1 MKEFRL
7 LNKKVFYINPPS
19 PNLGGE
25 KVFFVIRKLLTCAS
39 SFQYNK
45 ITALLCVLLLFASC
59 ATTLPS
65 AADPIQPEAP
75 EGTLSVP
82 YCSSDSLNPFFT
94 EGEDN
99 AVLWPLAFLPLYALD
114 SNFTPQPVMAA
125 SATQT
130 ATEVQVT
137 IKPGILTAQGL
148 QLSVADVL
156 YSFRL
161 AKESP
166 AFKTQLS
173 AITNVS
179 IGATSDVVVFTL
191 KRPNI
196 NACSLLTFPI
206 VQYGT
211 ADRPTDLPI
220 GAGAYSYTKTADG
233 TELTYNPN
241 YYDGNVRAA
250 QINLVDSAADASK
263 AFSLKSERIDCSFS
277 SLANG
282 EVLRLAAT
290 ATTVPMTNLVFL
302 GVNAQKEHLNS
313 PVFRRAVSKLID
325 RQSVVEHAFC
335 GYAQA
340 TSLPVHPDWSA
351 LQTENAENF
360 TTADVY
366 AAQSLISEYET
377 GESEL
382 IDQADPTLI
391 EPQTRYSLE
400 LICCENNNFK
410 TGAADRIADQLAA
423 ADIKV
428 RVRVM
433 SEEAYFKAIR
443 EGNYDLYL
451 GEVKLTADMNLSVF
465 LFPGNPL
472 GWGIDNE
479 KDTTNAVWESY
490 CAGVTPLG
498 EFLQAFAAEMPFIP
512 ICYRQGIF
520 YTSRSLVNE
529 VICTPDNLFN
539 NIDVWEKADK
549 ED

>member
-1 MKEFRL
+1 LKEFRL
-7 LNKKVFYINPPS
+7 LNKI
-19 PNLGGE
+19 
-25 KVFFVIRKLLTCAS
+25 A
-39 SFQYNK
+39 
-45 ITALLCVLLLFASC
+45 ALLCILLLFASC
-59 ATTLPS
+59 SDTLPTV
-65 AADPIQPEAP
+65 ADPVQSPEP
-75 EGTLSVP
+75 EGTLHVP
-82 YCSSDSLNPFFT
+82 YCSTDSLNPFFAV
-94 EGEDN
+94 GEDN
-99 AVLWPLAFLPLYALD
+99 TLLWPLAFLPLYELD
-114 SNFTPQPVMAA
+114 NNFTPQPVMAA
-125 SATQT
+125 TATQT
-130 ATEVQVT
+130 ATQVQIT
-137 IKPGILTAQGL
+137 LNTGMLTAQGT

-173 AITNVS
+173 VVSDVS
-179 IGATSDVVVFTL
+179 IGATADVIVFTL
-191 KRPNI
+191 SKPNI

-211 ADRPTDLPI
+211 ADRATDLPI
-220 GAGAYSYTKTADG
+220 GAGPYSYIKT
-233 TELTYNPN
+233 TEGIEMTYNPN

-250 QINLVDSAADASK
+250 QIKLVDSAADASK

-277 SLANG
+277 NLSDG

-302 GVNAQKEHLNS
+302 GVNANKEHLHS
-313 PVFRRAVSKLID
+313 PVFRKAVSKLLD
-325 RQSVVEHAFC
+325 RQNIVDHAFC

-351 LQTENAENF
+351 LQTENAENI

-382 IDQADPTLI
+382 IEEADPTLI
-391 EPQTRYSLE
+391 TSQIRYEIDLV
-400 LICCENNNFK
+400 CCENSNFK
-410 TGAADRIADQLAA
+410 TGTAAQIADQLAA
-423 ADIKV
+423 ADISVTV
-428 RVRVM
+428 RTL
-433 SEEAYFKAIR
+433 SEEDYFAAIR
-443 EGNYDLYL
+443 EGDYDLYL
-451 GEVKLTADMNLSVF
+451 GEVRLTADMNLSVF

-479 KDTTNAVWESY
+479 TDTTNAAWDSY
-490 CAGVTPLG
+490 CAGVASLG
-498 EFLQAFAAEMPFIP
+498 EFLQVFTSEMPFIP

-529 VICTPDNLFN
+529 VFCTPDNLFD
-539 NIDVWEKADK
+539 NISVWEKTTK

>member
-45 ITALLCVLLLFASC
+45 ITALLCILLLLSSC
-59 ATTLPS
+59 ADTLPS
-65 AADPIQPEAP
+65 AADPVQPVTP
-75 EGTLSVP
+75 EGTLHVP
-82 YCSSDSLNPFFT
+82 YCSSDSLNPFFAQ
-94 EGEDN
+94 GEDN
-99 AVLWPLAFLPLYALD
+99 LLLWPLAYLSLYALD
-114 SNFTPQPVMAA
+114 SSFMPQPVMAA
-125 SATQT
+125 TTTQT
-130 ATEVQVT
+130 ATEVQLT
-137 IKPGILTAQGL
+137 LKSGIMTAQGV

-173 AITNVS
+173 GIASIA
-179 IGATSDVVVFTL
+179 IGATADVIVFTL
-191 KRPNI
+191 SKPNI

-211 ADRPTDLPI
+211 ADKTTDLPV
-220 GAGAYSYTKTADG
+220 GAGAYSYIKTAEG
-233 TELTYNPN
+233 IEMTYNPN
-241 YYDGNVRAA
+241 YYNGNVRCA
-250 QINLVDSAADASK
+250 QIKLVDSAADASK

-277 SLANG
+277 SLSDG

-290 ATTVPMTNLVFL
+290 ATTIPMTNLVFL
-302 GVNAQKEHLNS
+302 GVNAQKEHLHS
-313 PVFRRAVSKLID
+313 AVFRRALSKLVD
-325 RQSVVEHAFC
+325 RQAVVDHAFC
-335 GYAQA
+335 SYAQA
-340 TSLPVHPDWSA
+340 TSLPVHPDWGA
-351 LQTENAENF
+351 LKTETAENT

-366 AAQSLISEYET
+366 GAKSLLSTYET

-382 IDQADPTLI
+382 IEQADPTLI
-391 EPQTRYSLE
+391 GPQTRYALE
-400 LICCENNNFK
+400 LVCCENNNFK
-410 TGAADRIADQLAA
+410 TGAATQIADQLAA
-423 ADIKV
+423 ADIDVTV
-428 RVRVM
+428 RVL
-433 SEEAYFKAIR
+433 SEEDYFEAIR
-443 EGNYDLYL
+443 DGDYDLYL
-451 GEVKLTADMNLSVF
+451 GEVRLTADMNLSVF

-479 KDTTNAVWESY
+479 ADTTNAAWDAY
-490 CAGVTPLG
+490 CAGVSRLG
-498 EFLQAFAAEMPFIP
+498 DFLQTFAAEMPFIP

-529 VICTPDNLFN
+529 VFCTPDNLFD
-539 NIDVWEKADK
+539 NITVWEKA
-549 ED
+549 E